1 MADFK
6 PLWKGAPVVSISQFT
21 RKDVETVLRTAHAMQ
36 KATAHEGGKLNL
48 LRGCILANVFYEAS
62 TRTAASF
69 HAAMLRLGG
78 DVIHISSSSSSAK
91 KGETLQDTLRCLACY
106 ADVVVLRHPEP
117 GSSAVG
123 AR

>member
-1 MADFK
+1 MTEFK
-6 PLWKGAPVVSISQFT
+6 PLWKGAPVVSISQFA
-21 RKDVETVLRTAHAMQ
+21 RKDVETVLRTAQAMQ
-36 KATAHEGGKLNL
+36 ERQGVKLDL
-48 LRGCILANVFYEAS
+48 LRGRILANVFYEAS

-117 GSSAVG
+117 GSAAVG